1 MTTVMFFSVFIFEQK
16 DRTGLDRIDFVLY
29 RACLDPFADWNSSI
43 VGNQVMMPFYF
54 ILVYGM
60 NIVNI
65 ASNFYLYFYL
75 EDQRKNNTGP
85 GKVFYLLKVSC
96 FDQFLL
102 IAITDLKK
110 ERARNLLPAY
120 VGVYGIIIFLINT
133 IMINLAHGPTMVI
146 HLELM

>member
-1 MTTVMFFSVFIFEQK
+1 MPWYMFFSVFIFEQK
-16 DRTGLDRIDFVLY
+16 DRTGIDRIDFVLY

-85 GKVFYLLKVSC
+85 GKVFY
-96 FDQFLL
+96 
-102 IAITDLKK
+102 
-110 ERARNLLPAY
+110 
-120 VGVYGIIIFLINT
+120 
-133 IMINLAHGPTMVI
+133 
-146 HLELM
+146 